1 MIRNSIRNRLIIF
14 LLAATIIPISTSMVI
29 TYFFT
34 KQSISGE
41 TIASNS
47 NLIYQGKTNIMNYL
61 RVIEQSSLSVYNDT
75 TLYKIIESGD
85 SDYISIS
92 EISRG
97 LQTLFNSVKEIKQ
110 TYLYIAQSDRSFS
123 ILLGNPLRNE
133 GARDKYH
140 PDMLNSELRLEPTHL
155 IHDYKMGGIFYVP
168 PSSVITLHRSIRN
181 ALTQQ
186 ELGILSIDFSVD
198 VIRSISEQLYT
209 PGQDELYIL
218 DSDGTVVYG
227 TDPAAVG
234 HVLHEEWVD
243 HLMAMPA
250 SKGSFEWKS
259 KPFSGIHIYERM
271 STPYMNWTLV
281 KRIPYESLYKN
292 ARELTKINTLIFSL
306 FLIVVISATLYIS
319 FRFTAPIK
327 NLIGYINKIQTGN
340 MQVDIQVSSND
351 EIGILARRFRL
362 MMQTINNLIL
372 SEYKLDLAN
381 KTNQLKALQAQ
392 INPHFL
398 YNSLQSIGTLA
409 LQHQAP
415 KIYSLLSSLA
425 KMMRYSMN
433 TNETIVP
440 LKQELDHVKSYLQLQ
455 MQRFENDLSVSFE
468 VDDDTLDIMV
478 PKMILQPLVEN
489 YFKHGFDPREKL
501 NSLLIAGSLKERQQ
515 LELIVED
522 NGKGMEVEQLTK
534 LQKQLSK
541 HMNAAAEP
549 SESIGLLNVSSRLQL
564 YFPGAA
570 MNIDACS
577 PSGLKVTITIPL
589 HAPNLS

>member
-61 RVIEQSSLSVYNDT
+61 KVIEQNSLSVYNDT

-85 SDYISIS
+85 SDYLSIS

-97 LQTLFNSVKEIKQ
+97 LQTLFNSVKEIRQ
-110 TYLYIAQSDRSFS
+110 TYLYIAKSDRSFS

-133 GARDKYH
+133 GQADKYH
-140 PDMLNSELRLEPTHL
+140 PDMRNTEVRLEPTHL
-155 IHDYKMGGIFYVP
+155 IHDYKMGGIFYLP

-186 ELGILSIDFSVD
+186 ELGILSIDFSAD

-227 TDPAAVG
+227 TDPATVG

-243 HLMAMPA
+243 HLLAMPDN
-250 SKGSFEWKS
+250 KGSFEWKS

-340 MQVDIQVSSND
+340 MQVDIQVNSND

-468 VDDDTLDIMV
+468 VGDNTLDIEV

-489 YFKHGFDPREKL
+489 YFKHGFDPREKSNRML
-501 NSLLIAGSLKERQQ
+501 VAGKLTDNRLLQ
-515 LELIVED
+515 LIVED
-522 NGKGMEVEQLTK
+522 NGKGMAAEQLVK
-534 LQKQLSK
+534 LQKQLNK
-541 HMNAAAEP
+541 HISAEAEP
-549 SESIGLLNVSSRLQL
+549 SESIGLLNVSSRLRL
-564 YFPGAA
+564 YFPGA
-570 MNIDACS
+570 MMSVEACH
-577 PSGLKVTITIPL
+577 PTGLKVTITIPL
-589 HAPNLS
+589 HAQKS